1 MRKRSRVLL
10 WILRRR
16 SPLLMCLLVAL
27 IIASP
32 LADEHPLTGAVID
45 ILVLLV
51 ILSGAS
57 YSGNPRII
65 RSVVL
70 PLAALWLV
78 ARAMD
83 AIAAT
88 LWQVDL
94 NVAPMAGLALSCAI
108 LWGLLHRFG
117 MTSRVTSAIISE
129 AFISYLVIA
138 IANAQLYRI
147 VDRFLPGAFTP
158 PTSDADTSS
167 LLYFSMVTL
176 TCVGYGDIV
185 PANRFIRLVAGLE
198 SMTGIFYIA
207 VVVSRLVT
215 SYTPRPL
222 RVHGIRSRDE
232 REQEVDEEEIGR
244 S

>member
-27 IIASP
+27 IVASP
-32 LADEHPLTGAVID
+32 LADEHPLIGAVVD
-45 ILVLLV
+45 ILALLV
-51 ILSGAS
+51 ILTGAS
-57 YSGNPRII
+57 YTGTPRII

-78 ARAMD
+78 ARATD
-83 AIAAT
+83 AIAT

-108 LWGLLHRFG
+108 LWSLLHRFG
-117 MTSRVTSAIISE
+117 TTSRVTSAIISE

-138 IANAQLYRI
+138 IAYAQLYRI

-185 PANRFIRLVAGLE
+185 PANRFVRIVAGLE

-207 VVVSRLVT
+207 VVVSRLVA
-215 SYTPRPL
+215 SYTPRPR

-232 REQEVDEEEIGR
+232 REQEADEEEIGR
-244 S
+244 F